1 MVRDERVDD
10 VGQQVDHPVARVDV
24 KRLDPLAIDSHETLG
39 GQAEVSNAGGKV
51 FDTQDTHIIVVGLE
65 VDIDPVDAPLD
76 RRHHCVV
83 GDHVAG
89 HLARHHVVQKNL
101 P

>member
-39 GQAEVSNAGGKV
+39 GQAEVWERSLIGKIR
-51 FDTQDTHIIVVGLE
+51 TS
-65 VDIDPVDAPLD
+65 
-76 RRHHCVV
+76 
-83 GDHVAG
+83 
-89 HLARHHVVQKNL
+89 
-101 P
+101 